1 MPLLNAASK
10 DLPDAIPTPPRQ
22 THPPSSPP
30 SARMKS
36 MWAGAKR
43 LSNSS
48 SCRDSLYSKIGDG
61 EKANH
66 SSMMTLNLDFEFES
80 ASGRKRAD
88 SPRTLSLAS
97 GFEMQDTI
105 GGHSDANLPI
115 TKNQKVNA
123 AIKETEVVDSSDDED
138 PFVAAEGNLLKKI

>member
-1 MPLLNAASK
+1 MALLNAASK
-10 DLPDAIPTPPRQ
+10 DLPDAVPTPPRQ

-48 SCRDSLYSKIGDG
+48 SCRDSLYSKICDG
-61 EKANH
+61 EKAND

-80 ASGRKRAD
+80 TSGRKRAD

-97 GFEMQDTI
+97 GFETQDTA
-105 GGHSDANLPI
+105 GGHSDTKLPVS
-115 TKNQKVNA
+115 KNEKVNA
-123 AIKETEVVDSSDDED
+123 AIKETEIVDSSDDED
-138 PFVAAEGNLLKKI
+138 PFVAAEGKLLKRI